1 MAVARIRPPP
11 VGPLDSAG
19 TRPVRGARRAEP
31 RVLNRGTLALL
42 SAYFVVIWGAGY
54 VASRAALQYAAPF
67 TYIGVRYAIGAVLA
81 FTLALAL
88 RARWPASPAQWGHI
102 AVAGLLSHAGYLS
115 GSHYAQYWGLSAG
128 VTALILALQPLVT
141 ALIAVR
147 WLGERLTRI
156 QAVGVVVGLAGVAL
170 VVAHKF
176 DLGAI
181 TLGSL
186 AAVAWALV
194 CVTAGTLYQ
203 RHFGHDADL
212 RSSVVIHFAATALVM
227 LPLGWAFEGFGIH
240 WNWQIA
246 ATLAYHVIPAS
257 MGAYTVFHFLMRRGQ
272 ATRVTSLLYLTPPV
286 AALCEWLLFG
296 VAPTALML
304 LGMVGACAGVAM
316 VTRRTGGSSPG

>member
-1 MAVARIRPPP
+1 MP
-11 VGPLDSAG
+11 SAASSPSALAAG
-19 TRPVRGARRAEP
+19 DPAAPATPA
-31 RVLNRGTLALL
+31 TLAPADTPLSRSALAGL

-67 TYIGVRYAIGAVLA
+67 TYIGVRYAIAAVLA
-81 FTLALAL
+81 LLLALAL
-88 RARWPASPAQWGHI
+88 RAQWPQTRQQWGHI
-102 AVAGLLSHAGYLS
+102 AVAGLLSHGGYLA

-141 ALIAVR
+141 ALIAAR
-147 WLGERLTRI
+147 WLGERLTRT
-156 QAVGVVVGLAGVAL
+156 QAIGVVVGLAGVGL

-186 AAVAWALV
+186 GAVAWALA

-203 RHFGHDADL
+203 RHFGRDADL
-212 RSSVVIHFAATALVM
+212 RSSIVIHLGVTALVM
-227 LPLGWAFEGFGIH
+227 LPLGCAVEGFRIH
-240 WNWQIA
+240 WVWQIA

-296 VAPTALML
+296 VAPTALTVA
-304 LGMVGACAGVAM
+304 GMIIACAGVAM
-316 VTRRTGGSSPG
+316 VTRRG